1 MPSTRSPLASLA
13 LSIAVISLAG
23 CSAPDRP
30 VESAAAE
37 EAAPPPVVS
46 TPTPI
51 APTGQVFASEVSMS
65 DPDGY
70 TFSVAFEIVVGD
82 PEISIVN
89 DKPGEGSVIVPVD
102 GVIVV
107 TNTTP
112 GRTFTGLA
120 GQATDFTAF
129 AFYPLGTPIC
139 LEGVSG
145 TNPRLHALDVKYC
158 SVYLAGGQQFLPQ
171 SLESGQS
178 SKNIGLNLDGGTR
191 LSAVPEASLEAVAAQ
206 LAEPPAY
213 FAVVTNDRVRYP
225 CNFNNDEIIA
235 SIPAMPGCT

>member
-1 MPSTRSPLASLA
+1 MPSTRSPLAGLA
-13 LSIAVISLAG
+13 LSIAAIALAG
-23 CSAPDRP
+23 CSAPSEP

-37 EAAPPPVVS
+37 EAAPPPVAS
-46 TPTPI
+46 TPTPV
-51 APTGQVFASEVSMS
+51 APTGRVFASEVSMT
-65 DPDGY
+65 DTDGY
-70 TFSVAFEIVVGD
+70 TFSVAFEIVIGE

-102 GVIVV
+102 GAIVV

-120 GQATDFTAF
+120 GSGTDFTAY

-139 LEGVSG
+139 LDGVTG
-145 TNPRLHALDVKYC
+145 TNPRLHALEVKYC
-158 SVYLAGGQQFLPQ
+158 SVYLAGGQQYLPH

-191 LSAVPEASLEAVAAQ
+191 LSAIPEASLEAVAAQ
-206 LAEPPAY
+206 LAEPPA
-213 FAVVTNDRVRYP
+213 FVAVVTNDGVRYP